1 MTNQEINNGTITL
14 NNGSTKTLTEYLK
27 DVSTY
32 LIDKLESF
40 KDAHSIELMN
50 KLQNT
55 LGKKWTEIVKAIDE
69 MKTEPKEYW
78 HVMYDFDINA
88 SLSEIL
94 CPEIDG
100 FETVTS

>member
-1 MTNQEINNGTITL
+1 MTNQEIDNGTVTL
-14 NNGSTKTLTEYLK
+14 NNGVTKTLTEYLK
-27 DVSTY
+27 DVSNY

-40 KDAHSIELMN
+40 KDAHSIELRN
-50 KLQNT
+50 TLQNT
-55 LGKKWTEIVKAIDE
+55 LGKKWTEIVEAIDE

-94 CPEIDG
+94 YPEIDE